1 MAEQLLAQW
10 QELLPG
16 KDFKKLVPSLV
27 QDITNFVNTVN
38 EGVPLLCSPH
48 PALPLLSRALTAC
61 ARIISMLSP
70 YSSHS
75 PCDPVP
81 IQLLSWGR

>member
-1 MAEQLLAQW
+1 MTLTLTLPTETKDAAESVAEQLVAQW

-48 PALPLLSRALTAC
+48 SALPLLPRALTAC
-61 ARIISMLSP
+61 
-70 YSSHS
+70 
-75 PCDPVP
+75 VP
-81 IQLLSWGR
+81 GS